1 MKKIFLLIL
10 VGSITITTLAQET
23 FTLSGY
29 VKEAGSK
36 ELLLGVTIYTED
48 KSAGTV
54 SNNFGYYALQL
65 PVGTHTLVYNFI
77 GYQSVN
83 KQVTIAKDDVLNIDL
98 VSANS
103 EIGEVVVKGSKT
115 QKKVSEEVQMS
126 TIEIPI
132 KTIKDIPAFMGEKD
146 VLKVLQLMPG
156 VQSGSEGQSG
166 LYVRGGGPDQTYSDF
181 SLFLM
186 EMLCVV

>member
-1 MKKIFLLIL
+1 MKKIFLLIF

-65 PVGTHTLVYNFI
+65 PAGTHTLVYNFI
-77 GYQSVN
+77 GYQRV
-83 KQVTIAKDDVLNIDL
+83 
-98 VSANS
+98 
-103 EIGEVVVKGSKT
+103 
-115 QKKVSEEVQMS
+115 
-126 TIEIPI
+126 
-132 KTIKDIPAFMGEKD
+132 
-146 VLKVLQLMPG
+146 
-156 VQSGSEGQSG
+156 
-166 LYVRGGGPDQTYSDF
+166 
-181 SLFLM
+181 
-186 EMLCVV
+186 